1 MKIYIP
7 IFIIFSLCSLSCK
20 SKIKA
25 VQENV
30 KHDVIR
36 QNELTERIDTFD
48 LVCIIKDVVT
58 LDSLYILY
66 VQEKNKETIYK
77 IISDKGSES
86 NCIPIRIG
94 NIENLKL
101 ISSLSS
107 DNFGNY
113 KIRAWAF
120 DELFYKGANITIEKE
135 YPYYP
140 DLFSAV
146 NLNGLCIIE

>member
-48 LVCIIKDVVT
+48 LVCIIKRCCNPRFPI
-58 LDSLYILY
+58 Y
-66 VQEKNKETIYK
+66 TIY
-77 IISDKGSES
+77 SRE
-86 NCIPIRIG
+86 
-94 NIENLKL
+94 E
-101 ISSLSS
+101 
-107 DNFGNY
+107 
-113 KIRAWAF
+113 
-120 DELFYKGANITIEKE
+120 
-135 YPYYP
+135 
-140 DLFSAV
+140 
-146 NLNGLCIIE
+146 